1 VLEGA
6 PDGVWGAE
14 MVMGGLALGAALFM
28 AAGAG
33 LHVETGTPAA
43 LCPDVAEVRRAVRD
57 RLNIEGEGEWLASY
71 ELVHRPQSE
80 AGDIVRLELRDPA
93 GRLRLRRELPRS
105 GAACVALA
113 QAVAMV
119 LEGYFRHPGEPLDE
133 AATPTAPMPA
143 ANPPAARVQTTG
155 GPPARETPPAPRAPG
170 RGLVAAVTG
179 AWSAGPSS
187 PAVALGLS
195 YGRSARWAVGIQAA
209 WLTREQASR
218 IDLQPGEA
226 TGVLRSTLFQT
237 WGAIRLGAAR
247 PIELLVGPELALAI
261 DRLRTMDVPEGRANV
276 RAAVGAGAR
285 GELRIWVAPR
295 AALSF
300 VAAADY
306 SPRFWAGH
314 FAIEGVGTEP
324 FPAPTARLLL
334 GVSLAV
340 LAFP

>member
-1 VLEGA
+1 
-6 PDGVWGAE
+6 
-14 MVMGGLALGAALFM
+14 MGGLTAGAALFM
-28 AAGAG
+28 AAAAG

-57 RLNIEGEGEWLASY
+57 RLNIEGEGQWLASY
-71 ELVHRPQSE
+71 DLVHRPQSE

-105 GAACVALA
+105 GASCVALA

-119 LEGYFRHPGEPLDE
+119 LEGYFRHPGEPIDE
-133 AATPTAPMPA
+133 AAAPA
-143 ANPPAARVQTTG
+143 APVPAATAPAARVETTG
-155 GPPARETPPAPRAPG
+155 APPARATPPVPG
-170 RGLVAAVTG
+170 LPGSGLVAAVAGT
-179 AWSAGPSS
+179 WSASPSS

-195 YGRSARWAVGIQAA
+195 YGGAARWAVGIQGVWIA
-209 WLTREQASR
+209 REQASP
-218 IDLQPGEA
+218 IDLQPGQ
-226 TGVLRSTLFQT
+226 GRGFLRSTLFEA

-261 DRLRTMDVPEGRANV
+261 DRMRTVDVPEGRANV

-285 GELRIWVAPR
+285 GELRMWVAPR

-306 SPRFWAGH
+306 SPSAWAGR
-314 FAIEGVGTEP
+314 FAIEGVSAEP
-324 FPAPTARLLL
+324 FPSPTTRLLL
-334 GVSLAV
+334 GVSLGV